1 MTLGSPPPIMNVPNK
16 TEINQTAEWAALASH
31 WEEVEALQMRDLFQ
45 ENPERSGQMSIRQC
59 GILLDYSKNRVIPK
73 TLNLLLG
80 LAAAADVDGWRR
92 RMFAGERLNITENR
106 AVLHVALRNR
116 SNRPIWF
123 DGEDVMPGVN
133 AMLEKM
139 EHFSERVRSGEW
151 KGHTGKPITDV
162 VNIGIGG
169 SNLGP
174 LMVCESLKHYQD
186 PGLRLH
192 FVSNVDATHIRE
204 TLQGLNA
211 ESTLFIVAS
220 KTFTTQETLTNALTA
235 RAWLLDA
242 LTEPAAVAR
251 HFVAVSTHAQRVA
264 EFGIDTANMFEFW
277 DWVGGRYSLWSAIGL
292 PIAIAIGM
300 PRFYELLQGAHEMDE
315 HFLHADLSENMPVI
329 MALLGIWYADF
340 AQART
345 HAILPYDQYL
355 RFLPDYLQQADMES
369 NGKRVTRF
377 GRPVEYATGP
387 VIWGTAGTDGQHAF
401 YQLIHQGTQM
411 VPCDFIIPVNS
422 HNESGDHH
430 HKLFANCL
438 AQTEALMRGKTR
450 KEAREEMEAAGMAAE
465 RIVDLLPH
473 RIFPGNRPTNSLIL
487 DRITPSRLGSLIAL
501 YEHKIFVQ
509 GVIWRINSF
518 DQWGVELGKQ
528 LAGVIL
534 KELLDEG
541 HSDPHDSSTHGL
553 IGYFHRHRER

>member
-1 MTLGSPPPIMNVPNK
+1 M
-16 TEINQTAEWAALASH
+16 TEINETAEWMALAAH
-31 WEEVEALQMRDLFQ
+31 WPEIEPLQMRDLFRD
-45 ENPERSGQMSIRQC
+45 NPERSGQMSIRQC
-59 GILLDYSKNRVIPK
+59 GIMLDYSKNRVTPK

-80 LAAAADVDGWRR
+80 LANAADVDGWRR
-92 RMFAGERLNITENR
+92 RMFSGERINITEDR

-133 AMLEKM
+133 RVLDKM
-139 EHFSERVRSGEW
+139 EAFSDRVRSGDW
-151 KGHTGKPITDV
+151 KGYTGRAITDV

-174 LMVCESLKHYQD
+174 LMVCEALKHYQD
-186 PGLRLH
+186 PGLRVH
-192 FVSNVDATHIRE
+192 FVSNVDATHLLE
-204 TLQGLNA
+204 TVKGLDP
-211 ESTLFIVAS
+211 ETTLFIVAS
-220 KTFTTQETLTNALTA
+220 KTFTTQETLTNARTA
-235 RAWLLDA
+235 RDWLLDR
-242 LTEPAAVAR
+242 LQDRQAVAK
-251 HFVAVSTHAQRVA
+251 HFVAVSTNAEKVA
-264 EFGIDTANMFEFW
+264 EFGIDTEHMFEFW

-300 PRFYELLQGAHEMDE
+300 HRFYELLQGAHEMDE

-329 MALLGIWYADF
+329 MALLGIWYIDF

-345 HAILPYDQYL
+345 HAVLPYDQYL
-355 RFLPDYLQQADMES
+355 RYLPDYLQQADMES

-377 GRPVEYATGP
+377 GRPVEYRTGP
-387 VIWGTAGTDGQHAF
+387 VLWGTAGTDGQHAY

-411 VPCDFIIPVNS
+411 IPCDFLVPVNS

-430 HKLFANCL
+430 QKLFANCL

-450 KEAREEMEAAGMAAE
+450 KEAREELESAGLDGDK
-465 RIVDLLPH
+465 IVDLLPH
-473 RIFPGNRPTNSLIL
+473 KIFPGNRPTNTLL
-487 DRITPSRLGSLIAL
+487 VDRITPATLGSLIAL

-509 GVIWRINSF
+509 GVIWRVNSF

-534 KELLDEG
+534 EELLDADKTGE
-541 HSDPHDSSTHGL
+541 HDSSTQNL
-553 IGYFHRHRER
+553 VSYFHRHRD

>member
-1 MTLGSPPPIMNVPNK
+1 M
-16 TEINQTAEWAALASH
+16 TEINQTDEWAALIKH
-31 WEEVEALQMRDLFQ
+31 WSEIEPLQMRDLFQ
-45 ENPERSGQMSIRQC
+45 EGAERSEQMSIRQC
-59 GILLDYSKNRVIPK
+59 GILLDYSKNRITTRTMK
-73 TLNLLLG
+73 LLLA
-80 LAAAADVDGWRR
+80 LAQAVDVDGWRR
-92 RMFAGERLNITENR
+92 RMFSGERLNITENR

-116 SNRPIWF
+116 SGLPIWF

-133 AMLEKM
+133 AVLEKM
-139 EHFSERVRSGEW
+139 EAFSESVRSGEW
-151 KGHTGKPITDV
+151 KGFTGKPITDV

-174 LMVCESLKHYQD
+174 LMVCEALKHYQKPD
-186 PGLRLH
+186 LRLH
-192 FVSNVDATHIRE
+192 FVSNVDSTHILE
-204 TLQGLNA
+204 TVKPLNP
-211 ESTLFIVAS
+211 ETTLFIVAS
-220 KTFTTQETLTNALTA
+220 KTFTTQETLTNAHTA
-235 RAWLLDA
+235 RDWLLGRLKDE
-242 LTEPAAVAR
+242 TAVAS
-251 HFVAVSTHAQRVA
+251 HFVAISINHEKVS
-264 EFGIDTANMFEFW
+264 EFGIDIANMFEFW

-292 PIAIAIGM
+292 PIALAIGM
-300 PRFYELLQGAHEMDE
+300 QRFYELLQGANEMDE

-345 HAILPYDQYL
+345 HAILPYDQFL
-355 RFLPDYLQQADMES
+355 RYLPDYLQQADMES

-377 GRPVEYATGP
+377 GRPVSYPTGP

-411 VPCDFIIPVNS
+411 IPCDFIIPVNS

-450 KEAREEMEAAGMAAE
+450 TEAREEMEQAGLAPE
-465 RIVDLLPH
+465 KIVDLLPH
-473 RIFPGNRPTNSLIL
+473 KIFPGNRPTNSLLI
-487 DRITPSRLGSLIAL
+487 DKITPSRLGSLIAL

-509 GVIWRINSF
+509 GVIWRVNSF

-534 KELLDEG
+534 PELLDVNRA
-541 HSDPHDSSTHGL
+541 SIHDSSTRGL
-553 IGYFHRHRER
+553 ITYFHRHRRK